1 MVHDPFPASLELLVF
16 LTGRGVGCFRSIPSF
31 WRSGRMPAIPTQRYK
46 QQDYSKTSTFWQGIY
61 YPTLWHQRDLSR
73 LMLKTYEVC
82 LSCAMLYRW
91 VSDKSTSSEPK
102 SSVRIQLPLFKKKR
116 ACLRYKNQVLSTREL
131 LPISYPYL
139 QRNTLKNVPWSRMKV
154 FLQTKIELCNH
165 NWHFKR

>member
-31 WRSGRMPAIPTQRYK
+31 WRSGHFPEIPTQRHK
-46 QQDYSKTSTFWQGIY
+46 QDYYKTSTFCQGIY

-91 VSDKSTSSEPK
+91 VSDKSISSEPK

-116 ACLRYKNQVLSTREL
+116 VCLRYKNQLLSTREL
-131 LPISYPYL
+131 LPISYPCL
-139 QRNTLKNVPWSRMKV
+139 QRNTLKMSHGAEWKFFSKPK
-154 FLQTKIELCNH
+154 
-165 NWHFKR
+165 